1 MAKNISIRPKKSALS
16 GELGSFINKDK
27 TISTERSITVTDPRI
42 NEGKPTN
49 IPQLVHGQSPKN
61 IKTILSGKISKGS
74 QESAIRRAAFRK
86 LTGASLPSYDTIP
99 QAEKAAAERSKS
111 KGKPNKGV
119 KKTLT
124 RKSKPRAK
132 K

>member
-61 IKTILSGKISKGS
+61 IKTILSGKISKSS